1 MSRYRRLVARTLA
14 WLAVAIVAIAAVAL
28 AVLQT
33 PYARDRLRDLAVR
46 LANDRLNGTLS
57 IGRLDGSLLWDAE
70 LENVTL
76 EQDGVAAITIDRVRI
91 DYKIGGLLGSDLV
104 IDRLVLDG
112 PRVHAVRSSS
122 GWNLANLPTPT
133 PDDEPADPG
142 GRGVSIGAVVLENA
156 SVTIDNR
163 TGEDLGALPRK
174 ISSLSGLLAVRST
187 PAGVHVQIDHLTMT
201 TAKPDLKVE
210 RVEGGFT
217 FGETV
222 TFRDVSLETP
232 ESTLLVSGTLDTGSD
247 PAAVDL
253 AVRASPLSTS
263 ELARFVPRMAVD
275 ALAPVVDARV
285 SGTLAA
291 LDIAASIDER
301 DAGRV
306 RLDLGV
312 DLDEPERAIAGRV
325 TTDALDL
332 HRLAADRFP
341 KTVLTTAIDLDL
353 RTAGGF
359 DLLSL
364 EGPIRVEGRDLT
376 YGPYTSRRVV
386 VDGALDDGAMAAE
399 IEIDAPVATLAAT
412 ARMTPPTDASPTW
425 GYDVE
430 GRLADADLGQLPR
443 HLGLPVVATD
453 VTADYHVTGSGTTA
467 DVTWRFAP
475 SRVPGARFAA
485 GGRGNVRVENGTV
498 ERYAFD
504 GVVTDLDLERVGRA
518 FDVAALADR
527 RLQSDLDVDLDAE
540 GTGTTLAELGLDA
553 TASLAASEISGVR
566 LSDFT
571 IRARLEAGDLAV
583 RASGDFAAVD
593 LERVT
598 RRANL
603 DGTAT
608 GSLDV
613 TMSLDDVT
621 SPDLIERF
629 SADGTVALTDARIA
643 DLGLDE
649 ATLDAAYRG
658 DALEIRRLEASGPTL
673 DVRAEGSASLADTGD
688 SDVTYSLRV
697 SRLEDIGAMLDR
709 PLSGSVALEGRLTGN
724 AAAYATDGTLDGSP
738 LAYGD
743 VFDALDFEATYEVAL
758 QDLETLTAEARLR
771 SVLPRIGGREVRSL
785 DAGLAYAGQT
795 LTFETDVRENGRTL
809 SGAGRIVF
817 HPDHQEL
824 HVQRLGLTAG
834 DVTWQIAG
842 DQDVAVQYRPDR
854 VVVERLNLASG
865 VQTLSIAGVVSLDP
879 GTTSDLEIDVV
890 NVDLADLGALLLLNE
905 RRLAGRLDASARL
918 AGTGSARTAHVSVA
932 VAGGGVEDFA
942 FQSLSGRLEY
952 TPEASTVDLTLEQA
966 PGATLTARG
975 SLPSAV
981 LGAGSDGDEEAA
993 GYDLRVNATAMDLA
1007 VIGAVTDQLTGI
1019 AGSLEADLVIDGPA
1033 ESPQIVGDVA
1043 LRNGAFRVAA
1053 TGAPYESVE
1062 AVARLSPNR
1071 IDVQHLRVLD
1081 EEGDELTVTG
1091 GVGIEGTRLGAFETE
1106 LRATSFSVLDSDLG
1120 EVDIDAT
1127 VRLEGEPSAPRANGT
1142 VRIESGRLEID
1153 EILDAIG
1160 PPAADVSEDAAGTGS
1175 GDDES
1180 EGPLSGASL
1189 DLTIEVPDNLVV
1201 RGSDIRPPGGQFAV
1215 GDTNMTLG
1223 GDFSVRKAPGAELVL
1238 VGVVNTVRGSYDF
1251 QGRRFE
1257 ILRDGT
1263 VAFRGDQPIDP
1274 ALDLAA
1280 EREIS
1285 GIVARVDI
1293 GGTVRE
1299 PTLSLSSNPPLE
1311 EGDVLALIVFNQPVN
1326 QLGSGERAA
1335 LAERAGA
1342 LAAGLVVSPLTESIG
1357 QALDLD
1363 LFEITAPEAAGAGP
1377 SVVLGEQ
1384 VGDDLFLRLRQQFGA
1399 QSVSEVT
1406 LEYRLAD
1413 FLRLQGALAEG
1424 EGGANRGLTRRV
1436 ERGGLDV
1443 IVFFEY

>member
-14 WLAVAIVAIAAVAL
+14 WLAIGIVAIAAL
-28 AVLQT
+28 AMAALQT
-33 PYARDRLRDLAVR
+33 PYAKDRLRVLAVR

-70 LENVTL
+70 LENVEL
-76 EQDGVAAITIDRVRI
+76 EQDGVAAITIDRVRL
-91 DYKIGGLLGSDLV
+91 DYKIGGLLGLDLV
-104 IDRLVLDG
+104 VDRVVLEG
-112 PRVHAVRSSS
+112 PRVQVVRSSS
-122 GWNLANLPTPT
+122 GWNLAHLLA
-133 PDDEPADPG
+133 PDDEPGEPA
-142 GRGVSIGAVVLENA
+142 GRGVSIGAVAVENG
-156 SVTIDNR
+156 SVAIDNR
-163 TGEDLGALPRK
+163 TDEDLSALPRR
-174 ISSLSGLLAVRST
+174 IFNLSGLLTLGST
-187 PAGVHVQIDHLTMT
+187 PAGLHLQIDHLTMT
-201 TAKPDLKVE
+201 TAKPDLEVE
-210 RVEGGFT
+210 RLEGGLT
-217 FGETV
+217 FGETF

-232 ESTLLVSGTLDTGSD
+232 ESTLLVDGTLDTGSN

-263 ELARFVPRMAVD
+263 ELARFVPRLPVD

-285 SGTLAA
+285 SGTMAT
-291 LDIAASIDER
+291 LDITASIDEP

-306 RLDLGV
+306 HLELGL

-332 HRLAADRFP
+332 HRIAADRFP

-353 RTAGGF
+353 RTARGF
-359 DLLSL
+359 DLPSL
-364 EGPIRVEGRDLT
+364 EGPIRVEGHDLT
-376 YGPYTSRRVV
+376 YGPYTSRRAL
-386 VDGALDDGAMAAE
+386 VDGALDGGTMAAD

-412 ARMTPPTDASPTW
+412 ARIALPTDASPTW
-425 GYDVE
+425 GYEVE
-430 GRLADADLGQLPR
+430 GRVADADLRQLPP

-453 VTADYHVTGSGTTA
+453 LTADYHVTGSGTTA
-467 DVTWRFAP
+467 DVTWRFAR
-475 SRVPGARFAA
+475 SRVPGAMFA
-485 GGRGNVRVENGTV
+485 GGGLGDVRVENGTV
-498 ERYAFD
+498 KRYAFD

-518 FDVAALADR
+518 FDIAVLADE
-527 RLQSDLDVDLDAE
+527 RLQSDLDVDLEAE
-540 GTGTTLAELGLDA
+540 ATGTTLAELGLDA
-553 TASLAASEISGVR
+553 TASLAGSEISGVR

-571 IRARLEAGDLAV
+571 ITAHLEAGDLAL
-583 RASGDFAAVD
+583 RASGAFAAID
-593 LERVT
+593 LERLT
-598 RRANL
+598 KRADL
-603 DGTAT
+603 EGTAT

-613 TMSLDDVT
+613 TISLDDLT
-621 SPDLIERF
+621 SPELIERF
-629 SADGTVALTDARIA
+629 SADGTLALTDARVSE
-643 DLGLDE
+643 LGLDD
-649 ATLDAAYRG
+649 AWLDAAYDG
-658 DALEIRRLEASGPTL
+658 DTLEIRRLEASGPTL
-673 DVRAEGSASLADTGD
+673 DVSAEGNASLADTGD

-697 SRLEDIGAMLDR
+697 SRLADIGAILDR
-709 PLSGSVALEGRLTGN
+709 PLSGSVALEGRITGN

-743 VFDALDFEATYEVAL
+743 VFNALDFEATYEIAL

-785 DAGLAYAGQT
+785 DAGLTYAGQT

-809 SGAGRIVF
+809 SGAGRVVF

-865 VQTLSIAGVVSLDP
+865 PQTLSIAGVVSLDP

-890 NVDLADLGALLLLNE
+890 NVDLADLRALLLLNE
-905 RRLAGRLDASARL
+905 RQLAGRLDASARL
-918 AGTGSARTAHVSVA
+918 AGTGSERTAHASVA
-932 VAGGGVEDFA
+932 VAGGGVEDFT

-952 TPEASTVDLTLEQA
+952 RPEVSTVDLTLEQV

-975 SLPSAV
+975 SVPSAV
-981 LGAGSDGDEEAA
+981 LGAGSDDDQAA
-993 GYDLRVNATAMDLA
+993 GYDLQVNATAMDLA
-1007 VIGAVTDQLTGI
+1007 VIGAVTDQLTEI
-1019 AGSLEADLVIDGPA
+1019 AGALEADLVIEGPA

-1043 LRNGAFRVAA
+1043 IRNGAFRVAA

-1071 IDVQHLRVLD
+1071 IDVPQLRVLD

-1106 LRATSFSVLDSDLG
+1106 VRATSFSVLDSDLG

-1127 VRLEGEPSAPRANGT
+1127 VRLEGEPSALRANGT

-1153 EILDAIG
+1153 EILDAIE
-1160 PPAADVSEDAAGTGS
+1160 PPAADVNGDAGETES

-1180 EGPLSGASL
+1180 EGPLSGTSI

-1223 GDFSVRKAPGAELVL
+1223 GDFSVRKVPGAELVL

-1285 GIVARVDI
+1285 GIVARVNI
-1293 GGTVRE
+1293 GGTVRT
-1299 PTLSLSSNPPLE
+1299 PTLSLSSNPPLD
-1311 EGDVLALIVFNQPVN
+1311 EGDVLALIVFNQPAN
-1326 QLGSGERAA
+1326 QLGTGERAS

-1363 LFEITAPEAAGAGP
+1363 LFEITAPEAAGSGP
-1377 SVVLGEQ
+1377 SIVLGEQ

-1399 QSVSEVT
+1399 QSVSEVM

-1424 EGGANRGLTRRV
+1424 EGSANRGLTRRV